1 MKTAMEELIEMMNDA
16 KEKGFQNL
24 DWLMLIRTYS
34 LLEKEKKQI
43 INAYLK
49 GDSNGCGC
57 YEYATNKDAEEYY
70 NQTYQNK

>member
-43 INAYLK
+43 INAFDENNSYCSS
-49 GDSNGCGC
+49 GSV
-57 YEYATNKDAEEYY
+57 YY
-70 NQTYQNK
+70 DQTYQTK